1 MLSARQVLR
10 GGSAATRRSAAAARS
25 FASTSQ
31 RRETK
36 MISLEIDGKEVSVPQ
51 GTALIQACEIAGA
64 TIPRFWCVSPSLL
77 AFGRKLSTV
86 DCALLLARQQLPRQ
100 TSHCRCVPTTPSPDA
115 CASSS
120 PFVRDSPLIEV
131 SFPRWW
137 PTGNCRMCL
146 VEVSPGGL
154 PLLHSFAL
162 TRMHSD

>member
-1 MLSARQVLR
+1 MLAARQVLR
-10 GGSAATRRSAAAARS
+10 QGSAAATRRSAGAPAATARS

-86 DCALLLARQQLPRQ
+86 DGALLLAQ
-100 TSHCRCVPTTPSPDA
+100 
-115 CASSS
+115 
-120 PFVRDSPLIEV
+120 
-131 SFPRWW
+131 
-137 PTGNCRMCL
+137 
-146 VEVSPGGL
+146 
-154 PLLHSFAL
+154 
-162 TRMHSD
+162 